1 MKPVIVSTIGP
12 KNVHLESGLSHDQI
26 IDAEVAFWRA
36 KIDAVLPDRPDLI
49 VLPEVCDRPAN
60 TDIGD
65 ASPAEARLAY
75 YRARG
80 NRILE
85 ALAAIA
91 RERRCYITYPAIHR
105 DEADRWT
112 NRVTLLGRDG
122 QVAGAY
128 DKNFLVREENTH
140 AGCAFGDRPS
150 LIECD
155 FGRVGCLIC
164 FDLNF
169 VELAEHYAKQRPDLL
184 LFCSRYHGGF
194 MQRYWAYACRCHLV
208 SSVMDLPSAMINPS
222 GTVVAETTNY
232 TDHVTAR
239 LNLDARLA
247 HLDYHFDKL
256 DQLKARYGRDVTIT
270 DPGYLGS
277 VLVTSEH
284 EEHSAEQMLD
294 ALGIRELTAYF
305 DSARS
310 HRAEHQPINDLCAS
324 HFMPVRV
331 GSSSACIGV
340 CRPPDTLN

>member
-12 KNVHLESGLSHDQI
+12 QNVRLEPGLSHNQI
-26 IDAEVAFWRA
+26 VDAEVDFWQA
-36 KIDAVLPDRPDLI
+36 KIGAVLPDRPDLI

-60 TDIGD
+60 TEVGD
-65 ASPAEARLAY
+65 TSPAEARLAY
-75 YRARG
+75 YRTRG
-80 NRILE
+80 NHIMER
-85 ALAAIA
+85 LAEIA
-91 RERRCYITYPAIHR
+91 RQHRCYITYPAIHCDR
-105 DEADRWT
+105 NDRWS

-122 QVAGAY
+122 QVAGTY
-128 DKNFLVREENTH
+128 DKNFLIREENTH

-169 VELAEHYAKQRPDLL
+169 VELAEHYAQQRPDLL

-222 GTVVAETTNY
+222 GTIIAETTNY

-239 LNLDARLA
+239 LNLDARLV
-247 HLDYHFDKL
+247 HLDYHFKKL
-256 DQLKARYGRDVTIT
+256 DQLKERYGREVSIL

-284 EEHSAEQMLD
+284 EDLSADQMLQQLEITPLD
-294 ALGIRELTAYF
+294 EYF
-305 DSARS
+305 AGARD
-310 HRAEHQPINDLCAS
+310 HRASNIAGP
-324 HFMPVRV
+324 
-331 GSSSACIGV
+331 
-340 CRPPDTLN
+340 